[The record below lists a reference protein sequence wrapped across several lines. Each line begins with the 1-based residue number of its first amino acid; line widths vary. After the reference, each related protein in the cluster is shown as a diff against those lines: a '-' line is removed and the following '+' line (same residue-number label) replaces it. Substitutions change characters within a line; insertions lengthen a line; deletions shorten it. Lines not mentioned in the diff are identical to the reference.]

1 MRATN
6 EVTTYEPDNCLK
18 KGYLAMLGEIAGEL
32 NHNRWLTY
40 QLFKRDFM
48 ALYKQS
54 FIGIL
59 WAIIIPL
66 ITVGTF
72 VVLNRSGVFNIGDV
86 GVPYPIY
93 AVLGMA
99 FWQLF
104 SAGLIAASNSL
115 VNAGPMITQISFS
128 RKSLII
134 ASTGQALVSF
144 IVQFSLVI
152 VLFFYYRVV
161 PSPTILVTPL
171 FLIPL
176 LFITL
181 GLGFMLSLVNGIL
194 RDIGTVLSIV
204 MTFIL
209 LLTPILYAKPTSG
222 AVATAATYN
231 VVYYLVSVP
240 RSLILSGT
248 TSDWGGYAVATL
260 LSLVIFIVCLSAF
273 HLTESRVAER
283 V

>member
-6 EVTTYEPDNCLK
+6 IVTTYEPDNCLK
-18 KGYLAMLGEIAGEL
+18 KGYLAMLREIASEL

-40 QLFKRDFM
+40 QLFKRDFV

-54 FIGIL
+54 FVGIL

-72 VVLNRSGVFNIGDV
+72 VALNRSGVFNIGDI
-86 GVPYPIY
+86 GVPYAIY

-104 SAGLIAASNSL
+104 SAGLIATSNSL
-115 VNAGPMITQISFS
+115 VNAGTMVTQISFS

-134 ASTGQALVSF
+134 ASMGQALVSF

-152 VLFFYYRVV
+152 VLFVYYSIV
-161 PSPTILVTPL
+161 PNPAILLTPV
-171 FLIPL
+171 FLVPL
-176 LFITL
+176 LLITL
-181 GLGFMLSLVNGIL
+181 GLGFILSLVNGIL

-222 AVATAATYN
+222 FVAVAASYN
-231 VVYYLVSVP
+231 PVYYLVSVP

-248 TSDWGGYAVATL
+248 TQDWGGYVVSIL
-260 LSLVIFIVCLSAF
+260 LSLVIFIVCLFAF